1 MPPMYLR
8 CSLPGIAW
16 AMALLRGRMKTICRW
31 QQELYCRH
39 ACQVELESTSQAAV
53 KTGMTNVAG
62 PSIPGST
69 GGHAA
74 GASAAYENE
83 AWVSVKALSILILRP
98 GVGGEGEGY
107 SGSHVTGMTEWGKT
121 TKKVQKTL
129 VRILNRHYKDLWSMM
144 QLWCINVSKVCH
156 LATYL
161 INFQVELLSMI
172 DIQDIF
178 NIPSYRINAGQRAFY
193 YLGVK
198 IWNNLSN
205 ALGEI
210 RNNTKVF

>member
-16 AMALLRGRMKTICRW
+16 AIALLRGRMKTICGW
-31 QQELYCRH
+31 QQELYRRH
-39 ACQVELESTSQAAV
+39 LCQVELESTSQAAV

-74 GASAAYENE
+74 GASAAYENQ

-98 GVGGEGEGY
+98 GLGGRGKDTPDLMWQGWSNGENY
-107 SGSHVTGMTEWGKT
+107 QKSA
-121 TKKVQKTL
+121 KKKTL
-129 VRILNRHYKDLWSMM
+129 MRILNRHYKDLWSLM

-156 LATYL
+156 LATYQ

-178 NIPSYRINAGQRAFY
+178 NIRSCRINAGQRAFITLVWKY
-193 YLGVK
+193 G
-198 IWNNLSN
+198 I
-205 ALGEI
+205 I
-210 RNNTKVF
+210 

>member
-16 AMALLRGRMKTICRW
+16 AIALLRGRMKTICRW

-69 GGHAA
+69 GGHVA
-74 GASAAYENE
+74 GASAAYENQ
-83 AWVSVKALSILILRP
+83 AWVSLKALSILILRP

-107 SGSHVTGMTEWGKT
+107 SGSHVTGMIEWGKLP
-121 TKKVQKTL
+121 KKCKKKTL
-129 VRILNRHYKDLWSMM
+129 MRILNRHYKDLWSMM

-178 NIPSYRINAGQRAFY
+178 NIRSCRINAGQRAFITLVWKY
-193 YLGVK
+193 G
-198 IWNNLSN
+198 I
-205 ALGEI
+205 I
-210 RNNTKVF
+210 

>member
-16 AMALLRGRMKTICRW
+16 AIALLRGRMKTICRW
-31 QQELYCRH
+31 QQELYRRH

-62 PSIPGST
+62 PRSIPGST
-69 GGHAA
+69 GGHVA
-74 GASAAYENE
+74 GASAAYENQ
-83 AWVSVKALSILILRP
+83 AWVSLKALSILILRP
-98 GVGGEGEGY
+98 GVGGR
-107 SGSHVTGMTEWGKT
+107 GKDT
-121 TKKVQKTL
+121 PDLMWQGWSNGGKLPKKCKKTL
-129 VRILNRHYKDLWSMM
+129 MHILNRHYKDLWSMM

-156 LATYL
+156 LATYQ

-178 NIPSYRINAGQRAFY
+178 NIRSCRINAGQHAFITLVWKY
-193 YLGVK
+193 G
-198 IWNNLSN
+198 I
-205 ALGEI
+205 I
-210 RNNTKVF
+210 